1 MTTRKPRT
9 HSQVLPPV
17 SGDHGAMLAAAL
29 EVRRHAYVPY
39 SRFPVSACIRS
50 ESGRL
55 FVGVNVDN
63 ASFPETACAEA
74 NAIGAMIAAG
84 DRKVA
89 AVLIVGG
96 RDNDAS
102 LCVPCGGC
110 RQRLSEF
117 AAPTSMVYVC
127 SPDGL
132 RQSFE
137 FQQLM
142 PHAFGA
148 SQLR

>member
-1 MTTRKPRT
+1 MSTRKPRP
-9 HSQVLPPV
+9 HSQALPST
-17 SGDHGAMLAAAL
+17 SGDIDAMLAAAT

-39 SRFPVSACIRS
+39 SGFPVSACIRG

-84 DRKVA
+84 DRKVE

-117 AAPTSMVYVC
+117 AAPSAMVYVC
-127 SPDGL
+127 GPEGL
-132 RQSFE
+132 RQTFE

-142 PHAFGA
+142 PHTFGA

>member
-1 MTTRKPRT
+1 MTRKPRPD
-9 HSQVLPPV
+9 SPVVPPTP
-17 SGDHGAMLAAAL
+17 GAMDAMLAAAM
-29 EVRRHAYVPY
+29 EVRKHAYVPY
-39 SRFPVSACIRS
+39 SRYPVSACIRG

-84 DRKVA
+84 DRQVA
-89 AVLIVGG
+89 AILIVGG

-117 AAPTSMVYVC
+117 AAPTTMVYVC
-127 SPDGL
+127 GPGGL
-132 RQSFE
+132 RE
-137 FQQLM
+137 TFQFPQLM

-148 SQLR
+148 GQLR